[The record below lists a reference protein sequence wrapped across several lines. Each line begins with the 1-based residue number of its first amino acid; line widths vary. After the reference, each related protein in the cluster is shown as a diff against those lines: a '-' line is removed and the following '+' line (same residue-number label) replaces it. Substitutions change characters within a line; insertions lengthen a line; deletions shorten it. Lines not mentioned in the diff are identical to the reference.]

1 MHDRNDIFLINWRAV
16 ASLSP
21 NHRAVCVFSM
31 YYHRKSAHIFCN
43 SISSDKTDFR
53 VITWITRWNYWNL
66 NIYRWWHGIGRWC
79 FCVECS
85 YSIIKSKNDFPT
97 KRLIDHA
104 DAKKNWYKNPHS
116 NDNLTVYPCQAIVPR
131 ACTWLVFLD
140 ESVLNIVD
148 VKSKTNLKKNT
159 AITCYYQYLSKIY
172 SC

>member
-43 SISSDKTDFR
+43 SISCDKADFR

-97 KRLIDHA
+97 KRLIDPA
-104 DAKKNWYKNPHS
+104 DAKKKT
-116 NDNLTVYPCQAIVPR
+116 DTKILIRTII
-131 ACTWLVFLD
+131 WLSIDVRQSSHVLALD
-140 ESVLNIVD
+140 LFFWMNQCWTSSMLNRKQI
-148 VKSKTNLKKNT
+148 
-159 AITCYYQYLSKIY
+159 
-172 SC
+172 